1 MPQCDAYWAE
11 GQVVSGTPN
20 FRTILQSSGHNART
34 QHSAAHK
41 NDITT
46 MIHKS
51 DRPSIGI
58 HEENEALEYV

>member
-11 GQVVSGTPN
+11 GQVVSGTP
-20 FRTILQSSGHNART
+20 FRTILQSSGHNAST

-51 DRPSIGI
+51 DRPSI
-58 HEENEALEYV
+58 HEEDEALEYV